1 MIDSPNFDPSID
13 ERRLALLVN
22 SVTDYAIYMLDPEG
36 RIVTWNP
43 GAQRFKGYSADE
55 IIGEHFERF
64 FTSEDRELDLPARAL
79 RVAAREGRFETEG
92 WRIRKD
98 GSRFW
103 AHAILDSIRGDDG
116 MLLGFAKVTR
126 DVTERRDREK
136 ALFESEQRFRILVQ
150 GVKDYAIFMLD
161 REGYV
166 TNWNAGAQAIKGY
179 TESEIV
185 GQHFSRFYQE
195 QDRAAGEPARALET
209 ALREGKYEREAQRVR
224 KDGSL
229 FWAHVLIDPI
239 FNEAGEHVGF
249 AKVTRDVTERKLAE
263 QQLQQAQEA
272 LLQAQKL
279 QALGELT
286 GGIAHDFNNLMTVIG
301 GSIDMLLRMPD
312 LEPVKR
318 DRYLRAI
325 AETSERATK
334 LTSQLLAFGRR
345 QTLQP
350 EVLDANLRIDAL
362 GELLQRTL
370 GSSYNLELHLASSL
384 WRIEVDPSALE
395 AALLNAIVNARDAM
409 PDGGRLTISTENHAD
424 EGGDH
429 VCIAIADEGT
439 GIPAEQLTR
448 VFEPFFTTK
457 PIGKG
462 TGLGLS
468 QIHGFTAQSGGKTEI
483 QSEVGKGTTLRLC
496 LPRTQKALSGSA
508 DEAVET
514 VLPMGLK
521 ILLVEDNDQVR
532 DFARHVLEELQ
543 CIVVEAGNVEQAL
556 ERLDDCSAEN
566 PFDLVFSDVVMPG
579 PTGIEL
585 AEQIKLTHDDL
596 PVLLATG
603 YSSKLAAEIPPHIAV
618 LRKPYRPETVAAA
631 FARLLKKREGS
642 HTAVVPDPEGSA
654 AFGPSDPAP
663 D

>member
-1 MIDSPNFDPSID
+1 MANSADFETMANDQ
-13 ERRLALLVN
+13 RLALLVS

-36 RIVTWNP
+36 RIVTWNA
-43 GAQRFKGYSADE
+43 GAERFKGYSADE

-64 FTSEDRELDLPARAL
+64 FTPEDRELEFPARAL
-79 RVAAREGRFETEG
+79 RIAAREGRFESEG
-92 WRIRKD
+92 WRVRKD

-103 AHAILDSIRGDDG
+103 AHAILDAIRDKGG
-116 MLLGFAKVTR
+116 NLLGFAKITR
-126 DVTERRDREK
+126 DITERRERER
-136 ALFESEQRFRILVQ
+136 ALFESEQRFRMLVQ

-166 TNWNAGAQAIKGY
+166 TNWNAGAEAIKGY
-179 TESEIV
+179 TASEIV
-185 GQHFSRFYQE
+185 GQHFSRFYRE
-195 QDRAAGEPARALET
+195 EDRAAGAPARALET

-249 AKVTRDVTERKLAE
+249 AKVTRDITERKQAE

-286 GGIAHDFNNLMTVIG
+286 GGIAHDFNNLMTIIG
-301 GSIDMLLRMPD
+301 GSIDMLLKAPD
-312 LEPVKR
+312 LEPEKR
-318 DRYLRAI
+318 ERYLRAI
-325 AETSERATK
+325 AETSDRATK

-350 EVLDANLRIDAL
+350 EVLDANIRIDAL

-370 GSSYNLELHLASSL
+370 GSSYKLELHLASSL
-384 WRIEVDPSALE
+384 WRIEADPGALE
-395 AALLNAIVNARDAM
+395 AAILNAIVNARDAM
-409 PDGGRLTISTENHAD
+409 PDGGRLSISTENQHE
-424 EGGDH
+424 EGGDY
-429 VCIAIADEGT
+429 VCIAVSDEGT
-439 GIPAEQLTR
+439 GIPPDQLAR

-468 QIHGFTAQSGGKTEI
+468 QIHGFAAQSGGRAEI
-483 QSEVGKGTTLRLC
+483 QSEVGKGTTVRLY
-496 LPRTQKALSGSA
+496 LPRTLKPFSGSA

-514 VLPMGLK
+514 VLPVGLK
-521 ILLVEDNDQVR
+521 ILLVEDNHQVR
-532 DFARHVLEELQ
+532 DFAHQVLEDLQ
-543 CIVVEAGNVEQAL
+543 CAVVEAANVEEAL
-556 ERLDDCSAEN
+556 QRLGECDPEA

-579 PTGIEL
+579 QTGIEL
-585 AEQIKLTHDDL
+585 ADQIKETRPDL

-603 YSSKLAAEIPPHIAV
+603 YSSKLASEMPPDVAFV
-618 LRKPYRPETVAAA
+618 RKPYRPETVAAA
-631 FARLLKKREGS
+631 FSRLLKLQSRDS
-642 HTAVVPDPEGSA
+642 N
-654 AFGPSDPAP
+654 
-663 D
+663 

>member
-1 MIDSPNFDPSID
+1 MAGSPNFDPTIE

-22 SVTDYAIYMLDPEG
+22 SVTDYAIYMLDTEG

-43 GAQRFKGYSADE
+43 GAQRFKGYAADE
-55 IIGEHFERF
+55 IIGERFERF
-64 FTSEDRELDLPARAL
+64 FTPEDRELDVPARAL
-79 RVAAREGRFETEG
+79 RVAAREGRFESEG
-92 WRIRKD
+92 WRLRKD

-103 AHAILDSIRGDDG
+103 AHAILDSIRSDDG
-116 MLLGFAKVTR
+116 SLLGFAKITR
-126 DVTERRDREK
+126 DITERREREK
-136 ALFESEQRFRILVQ
+136 ALFESEQRFRMLVQ
-150 GVKDYAIFMLD
+150 GVKDCAIFMLD
-161 REGYV
+161 RDGYV
-166 TNWNAGAQAIKGY
+166 TNWNPGAQAIKGY
-179 TESEIV
+179 AESEII
-185 GQHFSRFYQE
+185 GQHFARFYRE
-195 QDRAAGEPARALET
+195 QDRAAGEPARALAT
-209 ALREGKYEREAQRVR
+209 ALSDGKYEREAQRVR

-249 AKVTRDVTERKLAE
+249 AKITRDVTERKLAE

-301 GSIDMLLRMPD
+301 GSIDMLLRTPD
-312 LEPVKR
+312 LEQAKR

-384 WRIEVDPSALE
+384 WRIEVDPGALE

-409 PDGGRLTISTENHAD
+409 PNGGRLTISTENHAD

-439 GIPAEQLTR
+439 GIPPEQLAR

-508 DEAVET
+508 DETVET
-514 VLPMGLK
+514 VLPTGLK

-532 DFARHVLEELQ
+532 DFARQVLEELQ
-543 CIVVEAGNVEQAL
+543 CTVVEAANAEQAL
-556 ERLDDCSAEN
+556 ERLDECTAES

-585 AEQIKLTHDDL
+585 AERIKVTHDGL

-603 YSSKLAAEIPPHIAV
+603 YSSKLAAEIPPHFAV

-631 FARLLKKREGS
+631 FARLLKKRDAPL
-642 HTAVVPDPEGSA
+642 TAIAGDPEGSG